1 MMRHFTPPGLHLPG
15 PRRPM
20 AMSLIYY
27 DAQIGN
33 IVRKR
38 PKHTK
43 QDVKMNLEHR
53 NKLRMTLI
61 SPKTVKCSP
70 MQLCFPQGPNG
81 SPSFSEVKMDERR
94 L

>member
-1 MMRHFTPPGLHLPG
+1 MMRKFTPPGLHMPG
-15 PRRPM
+15 PRLPM
-20 AMSLIYY
+20 GMSLIYY

-43 QDVKMNLEHR
+43 PIVKMNSEHR
-53 NKLRMTLI
+53 KKLRMTLI

-70 MQLCFPQGPNG
+70 MWLISLKVLMAPQA
-81 SPSFSEVKMDERR
+81 SLK
-94 L
+94 